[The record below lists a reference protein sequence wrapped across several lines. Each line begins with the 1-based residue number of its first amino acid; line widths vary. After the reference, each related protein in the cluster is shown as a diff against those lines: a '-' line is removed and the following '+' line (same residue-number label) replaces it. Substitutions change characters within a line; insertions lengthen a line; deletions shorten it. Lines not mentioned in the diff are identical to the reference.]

1 MVACCACLCLCYVFW
16 DFCNTGTC
24 MVYVCF
30 VKSILWAFL
39 GDFTDFRVYGGIVYR
54 LRGR

>member
-1 MVACCACLCLCYVFW
+1 
-16 DFCNTGTC
+16 